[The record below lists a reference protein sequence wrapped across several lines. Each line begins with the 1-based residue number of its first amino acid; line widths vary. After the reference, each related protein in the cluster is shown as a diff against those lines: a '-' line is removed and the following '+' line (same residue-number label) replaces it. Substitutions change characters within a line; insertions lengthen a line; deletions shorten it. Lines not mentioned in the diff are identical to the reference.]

1 MKLHGT
7 RANKLRN
14 SEKSVYQFHGIK
26 EVRIKVQIFRGMVWG
41 EGSVNTLGYLY
52 SVYWIK

>member
-14 SEKSVYQFHGIK
+14 SEKSVYQSHGIK

-41 EGSVNTLGYLY
+41 EGSVNTVGYLY